1 MTAKTFDSVF
11 EKISLSEDIKNAFS
25 NTTVK
30 NIIIHKR
37 EKNLELHL
45 LSEDILEKN
54 LLQQLQQELLRQL
67 PGVENVEIAPFFHV
81 KQRLSEKE
89 VIEKYWNHIVY
100 EISSQSPVCK
110 GIMKEAFW
118 ELEEKRLKN
127 ILNNI

>member
-45 LSEDILEKN
+45 L
-54 LLQQLQQELLRQL
+54 
-67 PGVENVEIAPFFHV
+67 
-81 KQRLSEKE
+81 
-89 VIEKYWNHIVY
+89 
-100 EISSQSPVCK
+100 
-110 GIMKEAFW
+110 
-118 ELEEKRLKN
+118 
-127 ILNNI
+127 